1 LLTVLKPGTSEAVA
15 DMQVCCVASRCA
27 APRRGL
33 LRPFLRSPQWRS
45 LHLMCRFCLH
55 RCPTRS
61 RSSRGDLLAQLSA
74 GTVRLRLGAC
84 SDRLHQ
90 LAVIGSH
97 SSARSYWLA
106 RSHLAV
112 ISSQSLARSHRVAV
126 HQLAVIWSHSVG
138 SQSHW
143 LAIQARCHRLQGS
156 ARSHPLAVRR
166 LAVNGSLYRL
176 AVTVAGIS
184 SQSSHSHQLAVISSQ
199 SSARSHRHSVI
210 HLQCSGSQ

>member
-1 LLTVLKPGTSEAVA
+1 MSEIHTV
-15 DMQVCCVASRCA
+15 D
-27 APRRGL
+27 
-33 LRPFLRSPQWRS
+33 
-45 LHLMCRFCLH
+45 
-55 RCPTRS
+55 
-61 RSSRGDLLAQLSA
+61 DLLCSCDPNLI
-74 GTVRLRLGAC
+74 VRLRLGAC

-112 ISSQSLARSHRVAV
+112 ISSQSLARNHRVAV

-156 ARSHPLAVRR
+156 ARSHPLAVRL

-210 HLQCSGSQ
+210 HLQCSARNDPLALIR